1 MAEEVTEIDQMPDFV
16 IVTGMSGAGRTEAMH
31 VFEDLGYFC
40 VDNLPPVLI
49 PKFAEV
55 CLAGMGSYERVAMV
69 CDIRAG
75 EQFDGLFEAMDTL
88 RAMEFRYKVL
98 FVDADTAAIIQRYK
112 ETRRSH
118 PLLAETGS
126 LSKAVERER
135 AAMEP
140 LRARADYIITT
151 TTLPVRKLRGQVL
164 DMFAPHR
171 NTVSEMSISVTSFGF
186 KYGIPLEADLVFDVR
201 FLPNPFYI
209 AELRECT
216 GLEEAVRS
224 FLFGYQQTNTFL
236 RHLEEMLSFLLPQ
249 YVEEGK
255 SSLVIAIG
263 CTGGHHRSV
272 AIAHALGEKIKA
284 QGWTVAESH
293 RDLGR
298 N

>member
-1 MAEEVTEIDQMPDFV
+1 MEFL
-16 IVTGMSGAGRTEAMH
+16 IVSGLSGAGKSTVMSIL
-31 VFEDLGYFC
+31 EDSGFFC

-88 RAMEFRYKVL
+88 KAMEFRYKVL

-201 FLPNPFYI
+201 FLPNPFYV
-209 AELRECT
+209 AELRPLT
-216 GLEEAVRS
+216 GLDKGVADYVFATPSAQELMEH
-224 FLFGYQQTNTFL
+224 L
-236 RHLEEMLSFLLPQ
+236 RGLMDFLLPHF
-249 YVEEGK
+249 VEEGK
-255 SSLVIAIG
+255 SALVIAVG
-263 CTGGHHRSV
+263 CTGGRHRSV
-272 AIAHALGEKIKA
+272 AVTHALCEYIQGLGYGAGE
-284 QGWTVAESH
+284 TH
-293 RDLGR
+293 RDMTR
-298 N
+298 A

>member
-1 MAEEVTEIDQMPDFV
+1 MEFL
-16 IVTGMSGAGRTEAMH
+16 IVSGLSGAGKSTVMSIL
-31 VFEDLGYFC
+31 EDSGFFC

-75 EQFDGLFEAMDTL
+75 EQFDGLFQAMDTL

-186 KYGIPLEADLVFDVR
+186 KYGLPLEADLVFDVR
-201 FLPNPFYI
+201 FLPNPFYV
-209 AELRECT
+209 AELRPLT
-216 GLEEAVRS
+216 GLDKGVADYVFATPSAQELMEH
-224 FLFGYQQTNTFL
+224 L
-236 RHLEEMLSFLLPQ
+236 RGLMDFLLPHF
-249 YVEEGK
+249 VEEGK
-255 SSLVIAIG
+255 SALVIAVG
-263 CTGGHHRSV
+263 CTGGRHRSV
-272 AIAHALGEKIKA
+272 AVTHALCEYIQGLGYGAGE
-284 QGWTVAESH
+284 TH
-293 RDLGR
+293 RDMTR
-298 N
+298 A

>member
-1 MAEEVTEIDQMPDFV
+1 MEFL
-16 IVTGMSGAGRTEAMH
+16 IVSGLSGAGKSTVMSIL
-31 VFEDLGYFC
+31 EDSGFFC

-75 EQFDGLFEAMDTL
+75 EQFDGLFQAMDTL
-88 RAMEFRYKVL
+88 KAMEFRYKVL
-98 FVDADTAAIIQRYK
+98 FVDADTAAIIKRYK

-201 FLPNPFYI
+201 FLPNPFYV
-209 AELRECT
+209 AELRPLT
-216 GLEEAVRS
+216 GLDKGVADYVFATPSAQELMEH
-224 FLFGYQQTNTFL
+224 L
-236 RHLEEMLSFLLPQ
+236 RGLMDFLLPHF
-249 YVEEGK
+249 VEEGK
-255 SSLVIAIG
+255 SALVIAVG
-263 CTGGHHRSV
+263 CTGGRHRSV
-272 AIAHALGEKIKA
+272 AVTHALCEYIQGLGYGAGE
-284 QGWTVAESH
+284 TH
-293 RDLGR
+293 RDMTR
-298 N
+298 A

>member
-1 MAEEVTEIDQMPDFV
+1 MEFL
-16 IVTGMSGAGRTEAMH
+16 IVSGLSGAGKSTVMSIL
-31 VFEDLGYFC
+31 EDSGFFC

-75 EQFDGLFEAMDTL
+75 EQFDGLFQAMDTL
-88 RAMEFRYKVL
+88 KAMEFRYKVL

-201 FLPNPFYI
+201 FLPNPFSV
-209 AELRECT
+209 AELRPLT
-216 GLEEAVRS
+216 GLDKGVADYVFATPSAQELMEH
-224 FLFGYQQTNTFL
+224 L
-236 RHLEEMLSFLLPQ
+236 RGLMDFLLPHF
-249 YVEEGK
+249 VEEGK
-255 SSLVIAIG
+255 SALVIAVG
-263 CTGGHHRSV
+263 CTGGRHRSV
-272 AIAHALGEKIKA
+272 AVTHALCEYIQGLGYGAGE
-284 QGWTVAESH
+284 TH
-293 RDLGR
+293 RDMTR
-298 N
+298 A

>member
-1 MAEEVTEIDQMPDFV
+1 M
-16 IVTGMSGAGRTEAMH
+16 
-31 VFEDLGYFC
+31 
-40 VDNLPPVLI
+40 
-49 PKFAEV
+49 
-55 CLAGMGSYERVAMV
+55 
-69 CDIRAG
+69 
-75 EQFDGLFEAMDTL
+75 
-88 RAMEFRYKVL
+88 L

-201 FLPNPFYI
+201 FLPNPFYV
-209 AELRECT
+209 AELRPLT
-216 GLEEAVRS
+216 GLDKGVSDYVFATPSAQELMEH
-224 FLFGYQQTNTFL
+224 L
-236 RHLEEMLSFLLPQ
+236 RGLMDFLLPHF
-249 YVEEGK
+249 VEEGK
-255 SSLVIAIG
+255 SALVIAVG
-263 CTGGHHRSV
+263 CTGGRHRSV
-272 AIAHALGEKIKA
+272 AVTHALCEYIQGLGYGAGE
-284 QGWTVAESH
+284 TH
-293 RDLGR
+293 RDMTR
-298 N
+298 A

>member
-1 MAEEVTEIDQMPDFV
+1 MEFL
-16 IVTGMSGAGRTEAMH
+16 IVSGLSGAGKSTVMSIL
-31 VFEDLGYFC
+31 EDSGFFC

-88 RAMEFRYKVL
+88 KAMEFRYKVL

-186 KYGIPLEADLVFDVR
+186 KYGLPMEADLVFDVR
-201 FLPNPFYI
+201 FLPNPFYV
-209 AELRECT
+209 AELRPLT
-216 GLEEAVRS
+216 GLDKGVADYVFATPSAQELMEH
-224 FLFGYQQTNTFL
+224 L
-236 RHLEEMLSFLLPQ
+236 RGLMDFLLPHF
-249 YVEEGK
+249 VEEGK
-255 SSLVIAIG
+255 SALVIAVG
-263 CTGGHHRSV
+263 CTGGRHRSV
-272 AIAHALGEKIKA
+272 AVTHALCEYIQGLGYGAGE
-284 QGWTVAESH
+284 TH
-293 RDLGR
+293 RDMTR
-298 N
+298 A

>member
-1 MAEEVTEIDQMPDFV
+1 MEFL
-16 IVTGMSGAGRTEAMH
+16 IVSGLSGAGKSTVMSIL
-31 VFEDLGYFC
+31 EDSGFFC

-75 EQFDGLFEAMDTL
+75 EQFDGLFQAMDTL
-88 RAMEFRYKVL
+88 KAMEFRYKVL

-118 PLLAETGS
+118 PLLSETGS

-201 FLPNPFYI
+201 FLPNPFYV
-209 AELRECT
+209 AELRPLT
-216 GLEEAVRS
+216 GLDKGVADYVFATPSAQELMEH
-224 FLFGYQQTNTFL
+224 L
-236 RHLEEMLSFLLPQ
+236 RGLMDFLLPHF
-249 YVEEGK
+249 VEEGK
-255 SSLVIAIG
+255 SALVIAVG
-263 CTGGHHRSV
+263 CTGGRHRSV
-272 AIAHALGEKIKA
+272 AVTHALCEYIQGLGYGAGE
-284 QGWTVAESH
+284 TH
-293 RDLGR
+293 RDMTR
-298 N
+298 A

>member
-1 MAEEVTEIDQMPDFV
+1 MEFL
-16 IVTGMSGAGRTEAMH
+16 IVSGLSGAGKSTVMSIL
-31 VFEDLGYFC
+31 EDSGFFC

-75 EQFDGLFEAMDTL
+75 EQFDGLFQAMDTL
-88 RAMEFRYKVL
+88 KAMEFRYKVL

-118 PLLAETGS
+118 PLLSETGS

-201 FLPNPFYI
+201 FLPNPFYV
-209 AELRECT
+209 AELRPLT
-216 GLEEAVRS
+216 GLDKGVADYVFATPSAQELMEH
-224 FLFGYQQTNTFL
+224 L
-236 RHLEEMLSFLLPQ
+236 RGLMDFLLPHF
-249 YVEEGK
+249 VEEGK
-255 SSLVIAIG
+255 SALVIAVG
-263 CTGGHHRSV
+263 SCGGRHRSV
-272 AIAHALGEKIKA
+272 SVAHALCEYIQGLGYGAGE
-284 QGWTVAESH
+284 TH
-293 RDLGR
+293 RDMTR
-298 N
+298 A